1 MSASLGSKSNPIL
14 IGVVGVTGSGKSSFI
29 HRLTGNQDIRI
40 GHTTESRRSPLTTF
54 IHMIDLILCTETSK
68 IEEYALQYR
77 ERHYVMIDSPGFND
91 SKKDDDEIFD
101 NLANYLVSKYKAGR
115 LLNGLL
121 YLVSIL
127 DTRMKGSELRNLRM
141 FKKLC
146 GKENFKSI
154 ILGLTFCDREPA
166 KDVRE
171 LRKKELISNPDWWG
185 KMVKDGSTVVEIPY
199 HLDRPEASLA
209 ILDRFAMLD
218 KITLK
223 LQEEVV
229 HGGKKIN
236 DTEAASMVRHNQQL
250 RTIREEGTK
259 MYAEVKSRLESQRL
273 ALEEASRSRKA
284 ALQQDHELSRKAL
297 EERFAAVKVHREQAL
312 LEQVHLRH
320 ATRRDEEQKILE
332 LQRLTAQMASAKI
345 EVNRLEERRQKAM
358 EFKEHA
364 LKLRAF
370 LSDMNASMSALNAW
384 SQNGTVIHGN
394 YGGHDMVGYFCNA
407 CLTPIFPSSGKAYG
421 NFSDSNTPYTQ

>member
-40 GHTTESRRSPLTTF
+40 GHSTESRRSPLTTF
-54 IHMIDLILCTETSK
+54 IHTIDSIVYTETSET
-68 IEEYALQYR
+68 EEYALQYR
-77 ERHYVMIDSPGFND
+77 GRHYMMIDSPGFND
-91 SKKDDDEIFD
+91 SKKDDNEIFD

-115 LLNGLL
+115 LLNGLI

-154 ILGLTFCDREPA
+154 ILGLTFCDREPD

-171 LRKKELISNPDWWG
+171 MRKTELISNPDWWG

-199 HLDRPEASLA
+199 HLDHPEASLA
-209 ILDRFAMLD
+209 ILDRFATHEE
-218 KITLK
+218 ITLQ

-229 HGGKKIN
+229 HRGKKIS

-250 RTIREEGTK
+250 KTIREDGFK
-259 MYAEVKSRLESQRL
+259 MYAEVKSRLEGRRS
-273 ALEEASRSRKA
+273 ALEEASRSKKA
-284 ALQQDHELSRKAL
+284 ALQQHHELSRRAL
-297 EERFAAVKVHREQAL
+297 EERFAAVEVHKEQAL
-312 LEQVHLRH
+312 LKLSHLRD
-320 ATRRDEEQKILE
+320 ATRRDEEHHRLE
-332 LQRLTAQMASAKI
+332 LQRLAAQMASAKI
-345 EVNRLEERRQKAM
+345 EANRLEEQRQKAM
-358 EFKEHA
+358 EFREHA
-364 LKLRAF
+364 LRLRAF
-370 LSDMNASMSALNAW
+370 LNDMNASMSALKAW

-394 YGGHDMVGYFCNA
+394 YDGHGMVGYFCNT
-407 CLTPIFPSSGKAYG
+407 CLTPIFPCSGKAYG
-421 NFSDSNTPYTQ
+421 NFLDSNTPYTR